1 MSTKTA
7 ELKTQFIPLPA
18 QALLEPEGAGGYRLR
33 RVVASSASSRM

>member
-18 QALLEPEGAGGYRLR
+18 QALLEPEGACGYRPR